1 MIRRIVSILAFT
13 VLLVSCGPSRYAV
26 HVEMRHPSKSGVDL
40 AGRIVSVVYYSSN
53 DSTENKAAESIAKGF
68 AGVIEADNGTGEGSV
83 GVYNVERGAG
93 NYAVKDSLVSLVIQT
108 DADLVFLLDASLADN
123 KIAEGTPVMVKLYCY
138 DGMSRD
144 DVVKTFIGNT
154 VIPATTADGL
164 LSDAFAAGKQV
175 AEAFRSQWKHEQ
187 YSITYYDSQ
196 RWYEALAKS
205 DSYDWK
211 GAMDIWFEF
220 LDSADAMKRACA
232 EYNIA
237 VACYMLGDFD
247 LARQWLDRSVAEN
260 DMPTLTDAMRKRIE
274 ARKK

>member
-1 MIRRIVSILAFT
+1 MSSDSSYLSVAHLPFRMKMYSFDAMDQTAT
-13 VLLVSCGPSRYAV
+13 VRNYGGSSEAQPLV
-26 HVEMRHPSKSGVDL
+26 
-40 AGRIVSVVYYSSN
+40 YSDGKDDSN
-53 DSTENKAAESIAKGF
+53 TKFVKAMAALPTAAWETGKEISDS
-68 AGVIEADNGTGEGSV
+68 
-83 GVYNVERGAG
+83 
-93 NYAVKDSLVSLVIQT
+93 
-108 DADLVFLLDASLADN
+108 
-123 KIAEGTPVMVKLYCY
+123 
-138 DGMSRD
+138 
-144 DVVKTFIGNT
+144 
-154 VIPATTADGL
+154 
-164 LSDAFAAGKQV
+164 
-175 AEAFRSQWKHEQ
+175 FRSQWKHEQ

-196 RWYEALAKS
+196 RWYEALAKA

-220 LDSADAMKRACA
+220 LDSTDAMKRAWA